1 VDCVKSTK
9 ILKTGAAGIMTLYE
23 ILGGKQGKDTDT
35 AGIRSAYRRLAQQ
48 HQPDF
53 SGQTGPKEG
62 MSPT

>member
-35 AGIRSAYRRLAQQ
+35 AGIRSALAQQ
-48 HQPDF
+48 HHPDF